1 MPHLLPPED
10 ENSPASTFAPSQPSA
25 GVAAA
30 DVDTEGPK
38 DEALPGTA
46 DHELTG
52 QGPAAQPRQAAD
64 AADFPV
70 IEDGKAVAPKA
81 EDKPAQAEP
90 AQAEQ
95 AQEQPA
101 EEPAKE
107 AGEPAKEE
115 TAKAEPAKAEK
126 AEPAKAEPPKAAA
139 KKDSGGS
146 KS

>member
-10 ENSPASTFAPSQPSA
+10 PNSPASTFAPSQPSA

-38 DEALPGTA
+38 DDSLPGTA

-52 QGPAAQPRQAAD
+52 QGPAAQPAQAAD

-81 EDKPAQAEP
+81 EDKPAEAEP
-90 AQAEQ
+90 AQAE
-95 AQEQPA
+95 
-101 EEPAKE
+101 EP
-107 AGEPAKEE
+107 
-115 TAKAEPAKAEK
+115 AKAEPAKAE
-126 AEPAKAEPPKAAA
+126 PAKAEEPAQAEAKKETADKPAAA
-139 KKDSGGS
+139 RKDSGGS